1 MNMKKLVTSVL
12 LIVLLIAGLF
22 TLTGCGEEKTKTPE
36 GIKETILI
44 DNSYNNDGTKVSL
57 DIYYPENAGIEV
69 EDEYEGCKVLTDKED
84 NYKITIRFN
93 EDSTY
98 TDGKKYD
105 SERYADT
112 YKEFKLGEYDAYS
125 YEGAISMTIVPL
137 FEEMNEHAIRHAE
150 IEIDV
155 VSQAGNDDTGK
166 NFFENNEEVKSII
179 NSLTYNGTV
188 PAPSEVTE

>member
-1 MNMKKLVTSVL
+1 MNMKKIVTSVL

-22 TLTGCGEEKTKTPE
+22 TLTGCGAEKTKTPE

-57 DIYYPENAGIEV
+57 DVYYPENAGIEV
-69 EDEYEGCKVLTDKED
+69 EDKYEGCKVLTDKED

-98 TDGKKYD
+98 TEGKKYD

-125 YEGAISMTIVPL
+125 YEGYRNMTIVAL
-137 FEEMNEHAIRHAE
+137 FEEMNEHEIRHAE
-150 IEIDV
+150 IQIDV
-155 VSQAGNDDTGK
+155 VSQAGNDDSGK
-166 NFFENNEEVKSII
+166 NFYENNEEVKSII
-179 NSLTYNGTV
+179 NYLTYNGTV

>member
-1 MNMKKLVTSVL
+1 MNIKKIVTSVL

-22 TLTGCGEEKTKTPE
+22 TLTGCGAEKTKKPE

-44 DNSYNNDGTKVSL
+44 HNSYNNDGTKVSL
-57 DIYYPENAGIEV
+57 DVYYPENAGIEV
-69 EDEYEGCKVLTDKED
+69 EDKYEGCKILTDKED

-98 TDGKKYD
+98 IDGKKFD
-105 SERYADT
+105 SERYVDT

-125 YEGAISMTIVPL
+125 YESNRSMTIVAL
-137 FEEMNEHAIRHAE
+137 FEEMNEHEIRHAE
-150 IEIDV
+150 ILIDV
-155 VSQAGNDDTGK
+155 VSQAGNEDSGK
-166 NFFENNEEVKSII
+166 NFYENNEEVKSII
-179 NSLTYNGTV
+179 NYLTYNGTV

>member
-1 MNMKKLVTSVL
+1 MKKIVTSVL
-12 LIVLLIAGLF
+12 LIVLLIVGLF
-22 TLTGCGEEKTKTPE
+22 TLTGCGSEKTKIPE

-57 DIYYPENAGIEV
+57 DVYYPENAGIEV
-69 EDEYEGCKVLTDKED
+69 KDEYEGCKVLTDKED

-125 YEGAISMTIVPL
+125 YEGYKSMTIVAL
-137 FEEMNEHAIRHAE
+137 FEEMNEHEIRHAE
-150 IEIDV
+150 IKIDV
-155 VSQAGNDDTGK
+155 VSQAGNDDSGK
-166 NFFENNEEVKSII
+166 NFYENNEEVKSII
-179 NSLTYNGTV
+179 NYLTYNGTV